1 MRRCIVSCVLLI
13 AISCTNTPS
22 ENNNTAIDEKLN
34 GEEIFKNNCAS
45 CHKVKENFV
54 GPALQG
60 VYARWSD
67 KALLYEFIRNP
78 QNVIDRNEYANK
90 LHTKFGTMMTPFPYL
105 SDEEIKTVL
114 DYCN

>member
-1 MRRCIVSCVLLI
+1 MRKWIFIGMLL
-13 AISCTNTPS
+13 AAVGCNNTPS
-22 ENNNTAIDEKLN
+22 QNNSTVVDEKLN

-45 CHKVKENFV
+45 CHKVKEDFV

-60 VYARWSD
+60 VYTRWSD

-78 QNVIDRNEYANK
+78 QNVIDRNEYAKK
-90 LHTKFGTMMTPFPYL
+90 LHTKYSTMMTPFPYL
-105 SDEEIKTVL
+105 SDEEIKTIL